1 MNEPLFYSS
10 LLKDY
15 NIKWNLSYWRPEK
28 VVWLNHLII
37 PKQHRGKLIG
47 SRLMQEFT
55 KWLDANQYDSR
66 LLVSNCYGTPE
77 NILIEFYKKFGYNI
91 EKNKT
96 KNIYMLRKYE
106 NGSI

>member
-1 MNEPLFYSS
+1 MNETLFYSA

-37 PKQHRGKLIG
+37 PKQHRGKFIG

-55 KWLDANQYDSR
+55 KWLDDNGYDSL
-66 LLVSNCYGTPE
+66 LLVSNCYGTDE
-77 NILIEFYKKFGYNI
+77 SVLIAFYQRFGYSIVKLDNS
-91 EKNKT
+91 N
-96 KNIYMLRKYE
+96 NVYMERKYQ
-106 NGSI
+106 